1 MYEYGTL
8 KPVEVIL
15 RRVERRGRIVEG
27 MNQMRVQCTHIS
39 NYHDEIPCTTIT

>member
-15 RRVERRGRIVEG
+15 RREGGRRIIEG
-27 MNQMRVQCTHIS
+27 MNQTRVYICIYG
-39 NYHDEIPCTTIT
+39 NVTTKLSVQQL